1 MKGST
6 LTRNSGKAVMTGNTA
21 NAPPAGRAAGK
32 ESAPVKTIT
41 MTDVAV
47 ALGLP
52 LMAAIAWLAPARS
65 WRIFSRLVSP
75 FYAPALATNPLPT
88 VAERMARVVAERP
101 IDGAPE
107 DLIRDL
113 VEEDI
118 LSLIE
123 LLRDYRFDRWTPP
136 IEVRGLENVE
146 AARQRGRGAILWV
159 SHFVHCDLVAKMGFH
174 RAGLEVSH
182 LSHPRHGFSGTR
194 FGMRFLNRVHTAIE
208 DRYLRKRVRL
218 SLESSAPALE
228 ELRQRL
234 DENGVVSISVRG
246 DSRRPVRV
254 PFLDGEIPI
263 AAGAPSLAFTSGAA
277 LLPVFPVRDSSGG
290 FTVFIDAPIEI
301 DQTGDRREAVVRISG
316 VYAKRLESY
325 ALKYPGQWIGWFHL

>member
-146 AARQRGRGAILWV
+146 AARERGRGAILWV
-159 SHFVHCDLVAKMGFH
+159 SHFVHCDRGQSPQPSASRVFRDPIWNAFSQSCPH
-174 RAGLEVSH
+174 RHRGS
-182 LSHPRHGFSGTR
+182 LSPKTGPPLARELGARPR
-194 FGMRFLNRVHTAIE
+194 
-208 DRYLRKRVRL
+208 
-218 SLESSAPALE
+218 
-228 ELRQRL
+228 
-234 DENGVVSISVRG
+234 
-246 DSRRPVRV
+246 
-254 PFLDGEIPI
+254 
-263 AAGAPSLAFTSGAA
+263 GAA
-277 LLPVFPVRDSSGG
+277 STPR
-290 FTVFIDAPIEI
+290 
-301 DQTGDRREAVVRISG
+301 
-316 VYAKRLESY
+316 
-325 ALKYPGQWIGWFHL
+325 